1 MSQNPN
7 DPGQQFP
14 GAPQQGQP
22 QPGQPQ
28 PGTPPQGQPYPGG
41 PQGQQFDPNQPQFQ
55 QGFNV
60 QPEPPKSKGAS
71 IKKIVSTVFLV
82 AVLAVG
88 GYFALDNFQ
97 TTNALK
103 EGNCV
108 VITGTE
114 DDPDAKKVDCDT
126 DEMTYVV
133 GSVSKSEACSQDYM
147 EFTLESS
154 RRGRTTSTTHA
165 CLFPNFKVDTC
176 YDDAEADSLMV
187 AKPVECPGGFLR
199 ISSIEDSY
207 NAECPADSIPFWSV
221 PTPARTYCAV
231 PVG

>member
-14 GAPQQGQP
+14 AQPQQGQP
-22 QPGQPQ
+22 Q
-28 PGTPPQGQPYPGG
+28 QGQPYNGA
-41 PQGQQFDPNQPQFQ
+41 PQGQFDPNQPQFQ

-60 QPEPPKSKGAS
+60 QPEPAKAKGPG
-71 IKKIVSTVFLV
+71 IKKIISTVFLV

-88 GYFALDNFQ
+88 GYFALNNFQ
-97 TTNALK
+97 TTQALK

-114 DDPDAKKVDCDT
+114 NDPDAKKADCDS

-133 GSVSKSEACSQDYM
+133 GMVSKTQACSQDYM
-147 EFTLESS
+147 EFSMERS

-176 YDDAEADSLMV
+176 YGEPDADSLMP
-187 AKPVECPGGFLR
+187 AKPVDCSEGYFK
-199 ISSIEDSY
+199 ISSIEESY
-207 NAECPADSIPFWSV
+207 NAECPADSMPIISV

-231 PVG
+231 PTS